1 MMARRPR
8 RTPHLR
14 TAEEISRTAA
24 GPRPL
29 PDLAPTPARRSPSS
43 AQATTASGLT
53 VVSVRRPS
61 SPMVEL
67 RLRIPFGGKTREHAA
82 RAELL
87 AETILLGT
95 SRRDREAVDAE
106 LAMVGGHLSTHV
118 TPQRLMLS
126 GSVLAPGLGVLLDIV
141 ADTVTGAAYRSRDIA
156 RERDRL
162 IEHLTIAAA
171 QPAAIAREHLQR
183 RRFGEHP
190 AAWEMPDVDLVAA
203 CTAASVRGLH
213 RRSVLAHGSTLIL
226 VGDLRPRHALDAA
239 AQAFD
244 GWTAEATATP
254 LSPPPPVTRGAVTAY
269 HRAGAVQSQ
278 TRLTTPGVL
287 RTDPGYAAAQLANI
301 VFGGYFSSR
310 LVENL
315 REDKGFT
322 YHAHSSI
329 EFWPGLAAVTVGYDT
344 APDVA
349 AAALVETRYE
359 LGRIAVGSPTDAEV
373 DAARNYAIG
382 SLANSLAT
390 QSGYASMLA
399 SLSGFGLDAS
409 WLANHQRRLLRVT
422 TADVARAA
430 ERLFAPATMTGIV
443 VGDLDATGAA
453 LARLD
458 GVALDGR

>member
-1 MMARRPR
+1 M
-8 RTPHLR
+8 
-14 TAEEISRTAA
+14 
-24 GPRPL
+24 
-29 PDLAPTPARRSPSS
+29 
-43 AQATTASGLT
+43 
-53 VVSVRRPS
+53 
-61 SPMVEL
+61 
-67 RLRIPFGGKTREHAA
+67 
-82 RAELL
+82 
-87 AETILLGT
+87 
-95 SRRDREAVDAE
+95 
-106 LAMVGGHLSTHV
+106 
-118 TPQRLMLS
+118 
-126 GSVLAPGLGVLLDIV
+126 
-141 ADTVTGAAYRSRDIA
+141 
-156 RERDRL
+156 
-162 IEHLTIAAA
+162 
-171 QPAAIAREHLQR
+171 
-183 RRFGEHP
+183 
-190 AAWEMPDVDLVAA
+190 DLVAA

-213 RRSVLAHGSTLIL
+213 RRSVLARGSTLIL

-244 GWTAEATATP
+244 GWTAGATATP
-254 LSPPPPVTRGAVTAY
+254 LSPPPPVAGGAVTAY

-382 SLANSLAT
+382 SLASSLAT